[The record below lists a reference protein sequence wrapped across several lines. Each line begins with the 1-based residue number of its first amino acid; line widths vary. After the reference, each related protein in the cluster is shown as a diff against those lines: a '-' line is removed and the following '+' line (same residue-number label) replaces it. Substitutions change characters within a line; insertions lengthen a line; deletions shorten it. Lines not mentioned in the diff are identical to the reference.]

1 MELGGRLRN
10 KLFVK
15 KDVKTTVYKE
25 PNNQETGIT
34 TLKKKFPYLSVLT
47 FDISLRVHP
56 NASHYKATLRQKFY
70 ESDNRKTNY
79 FV

>member
-15 KDVKTTVYKE
+15 KDVKTTAYKE

-34 TLKKKFPYLSVLT
+34 TLKK
-47 FDISLRVHP
+47 ISIFIRAHFRYIAASSSERVT
-56 NASHYKATLRQKFY
+56 S
-70 ESDNRKTNY
+70 
-79 FV
+79 